1 MKSKILLKISPQIP
15 TTFRIK
21 PKSQSS
27 SIIVNGIKSSNLNF
41 IIFLKLLMTILLI
54 EEEQQVFCEIS
65 VSSVFEENYEI
76 KELIG
81 QVLKKTV
88 LIKIQF
94 ILKK

>member
-1 MKSKILLKISPQIP
+1 
-15 TTFRIK
+15 
-21 PKSQSS
+21 
-27 SIIVNGIKSSNLNF
+27 
-41 IIFLKLLMTILLI
+41 MTILLI